1 MSLIGRNIT
10 VRQKVGLIIMVFLC
24 GMPGMELSGF
34 GFGLNLTF
42 STCLICAVTG
52 GAIGGLLYCS
62 KPVMAGLGGG
72 IVAGVGSLMAVYF
85 YTMHRQSV
93 WNFELALIQIAG
105 CLPGLGLGMLIKH
118 LYKDIV

>member
-1 MSLIGRNIT
+1 MSLIGRKIT

-24 GMPGMELSGF
+24 GMPGMELAGF

-62 KPVMAGLGGG
+62 KPFMAGLGGRYSRRCRKSY
-72 IVAGVGSLMAVYF
+72 GSIFLYHAQ
-85 YTMHRQSV
+85 T
-93 WNFELALIQIAG
+93 
-105 CLPGLGLGMLIKH
+105 LGMEF
-118 LYKDIV
+118 